1 VPGGEKREKMDILEL
16 LSMALL
22 VIGATFFL
30 AGTVGLLRFPDVYTR
45 LHALAKVDNL
55 GLGFT
60 VLGLLIQA
68 PGPVAA
74 LKLILVW
81 LLALVT
87 SATVSYLIAQ
97 RALDKGI
104 VPWRAKRHET

>member
-1 VPGGEKREKMDILEL
+1 MGILVEL
-16 LSMALL
+16 LSATLQM
-22 VIGATFFL
+22 IGAAFFL

-60 VLGLLIQA
+60 MLGLLIQA

-74 LKLILVW
+74 LKLIIIW
-81 LLALVT
+81 LLVLTA
-87 SATVSYLIAQ
+87 SATVSLLIAQ
-97 RALDKGI
+97 RALDKGV
-104 VPWRAKRHET
+104 VPWRAKESET